1 MPIFA
6 PWGFTLWV
14 WDDELKKLI
23 GVYKQRFSQTS
34 GGSGAVDLKLSDREL
49 FEKYPMQDLFLDGKL
64 HECFFYVYN
73 HEALRIPDSWVDTM
87 ATFHRELK
95 VAVT

>member
-1 MPIFA
+1 MGMGRRIEEDYRGLQAAVFPDLRRK
-6 PWGFTLWV
+6 W
-14 WDDELKKLI
+14 
-23 GVYKQRFSQTS
+23 
-34 GGSGAVDLKLSDREL
+34 AVDLKLSDREL